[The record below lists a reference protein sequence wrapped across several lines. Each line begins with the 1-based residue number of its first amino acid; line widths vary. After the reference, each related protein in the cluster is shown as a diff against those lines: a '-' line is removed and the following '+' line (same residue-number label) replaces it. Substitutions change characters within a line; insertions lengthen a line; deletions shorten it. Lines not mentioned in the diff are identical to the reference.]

1 MGYKKTSIGGQA
13 LIEGI
18 MMKGPYKTA
27 MAVRKTDG
35 SIDLSEVKESR
46 LRDRYKFFGLPLIRG
61 MVNLV
66 EAMVTG
72 YKAMMRSADISGFT
86 ELEEQEAQ
94 KKQSHKDAGQ
104 ETEQD
109 EKAVMPEQSCAADTG
124 DIVPSDTET
133 AGQTDAAQPG
143 TETADKTEAKDPAK
157 KDEKKGSSVVAGAA
171 MAAGSVLGIVLAV
184 VLFMYL
190 PALAF
195 KGIDAITPGDLKFY
209 KGLIEGVIKMAIFI
223 GYIALVSLEKDI
235 KRVFM
240 YHGSEHKT
248 IFCYEH
254 GLPLTVE
261 NVRIQKRFHPRC
273 GTSFMFLMFAVGIL
287 ISSLLVIILPDFII
301 SRNYLWV
308 PIKILLIPVICGLGY
323 ELIRLCGRHD
333 NVLTRII
340 AAPGLWIQRLTTKE
354 PDDSMIEVAIAA
366 MKDVIPDDGSDE
378 IA

>member
-124 DIVPSDTET
+124 DIVPGDTET

-157 KDEKKGSSVVAGAA
+157 KDEKKGSSVAAGAA

-209 KGLIEGVIKMAIFI
+209 KGLIEGGIKMAIFI

-273 GTSFMFLMFAVGIL
+273 GTSFMFLMLAVGIL